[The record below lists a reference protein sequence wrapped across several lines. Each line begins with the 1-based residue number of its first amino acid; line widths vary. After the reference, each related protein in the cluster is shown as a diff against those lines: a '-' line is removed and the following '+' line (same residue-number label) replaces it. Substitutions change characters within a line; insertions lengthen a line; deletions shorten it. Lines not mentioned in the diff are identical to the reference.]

1 MFELAAAVPSIIA
14 APPAA
19 NLAVGATG
27 WGAEVVLAVA
37 IVATAIMLAAT
48 IRLTAADCRAETR
61 SRGDWTAIGKM
72 ADMRTAPVESSAS
85 REEIYPQAVGND
97 ALWALLCARRYAGPS
112 SVTPGGKLGADT
124 AIAGIAVQPVV
135 SDDDHPLTEHE
146 TNASPKA
153 GSLDRG
159 KPDLREASHAQR
171 PSVQVTCGRNQRH
184 LRVRTRARTRFV
196 ANGGPW
202 NAWFDFDQRPT
213 LLGLPIKIVSNII
226 VLSQGK
232 QRPSD
237 GERPPIVEPR
247 DGAFSVDV
255 NGGARPHAP
264 VKGLQ
269 SELSLEAKRQLFA
282 LAQALGRQAA
292 REDEAA
298 ERLAERSHSPPE
310 APVENPPNDKAKEDT
325 S

>member
-1 MFELAAAVPSIIA
+1 
-14 APPAA
+14 
-19 NLAVGATG
+19 
-27 WGAEVVLAVA
+27 
-37 IVATAIMLAAT
+37 
-48 IRLTAADCRAETR
+48 
-61 SRGDWTAIGKM
+61 
-72 ADMRTAPVESSAS
+72 
-85 REEIYPQAVGND
+85 
-97 ALWALLCARRYAGPS
+97 
-112 SVTPGGKLGADT
+112 
-124 AIAGIAVQPVV
+124 
-135 SDDDHPLTEHE
+135 
-146 TNASPKA
+146 
-153 GSLDRG
+153 
-159 KPDLREASHAQR
+159 
-171 PSVQVTCGRNQRH
+171 
-184 LRVRTRARTRFV
+184 
-196 ANGGPW
+196 
-202 NAWFDFDQRPT
+202 